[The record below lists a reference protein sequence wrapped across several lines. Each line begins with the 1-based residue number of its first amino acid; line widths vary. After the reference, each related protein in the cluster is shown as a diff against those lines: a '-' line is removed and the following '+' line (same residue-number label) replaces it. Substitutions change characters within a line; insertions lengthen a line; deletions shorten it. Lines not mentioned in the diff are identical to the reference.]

1 MAVLTSFVIPHLTTE
16 AYDQMSQAFTPQ
28 ALSYG
33 MLLHAAG
40 PVDGGW
46 QMIELWSSRE
56 ALDRFFSEVVEP
68 AMRQMGVST
77 PAITIAEAHNVVGL
91 PT

>member
-1 MAVLTSFVIPHLTTE
+1 MAVLTSFVIPGLTTE
-16 AYDQMSQAFTPQ
+16 AYDQMAQAFTPQ

-40 PVDGGW
+40 PVEGGW
-46 QMIELWSSRE
+46 QMIELWPTRE
-56 ALDRFFSEVVEP
+56 ALDKFFSEVVEP
-68 AMRQMGVST
+68 VMRQMGAPM
-77 PAITIAEAHNVVGL
+77 PALTIAEAHNVVGL